1 MTQQLD
7 RAPPCKTAGQSR
19 SLAQS
24 GSRGPQSLAS
34 TYGWANYY
42 YLLVEISMDVI
53 PVICVCIKGYS
64 LYANIQL
71 NLVLC
76 FTSNQFPTHHFNY
89 PRRFLLPP
97 RTRWHCISTI
107 TSRSCLSTNGN
118 LTCCSLRLSI
128 SMVNIV
134 INY

>member
-1 MTQQLD
+1 
-7 RAPPCKTAGQSR
+7 
-19 SLAQS
+19 
-24 GSRGPQSLAS
+24 
-34 TYGWANYY
+34 
-42 YLLVEISMDVI
+42 MDVI

-97 RTRWHCISTI
+97 RTRMAYP
-107 TSRSCLSTNGN
+107 
-118 LTCCSLRLSI
+118 LSI
-128 SMVNIV
+128 SPRDRVYQLTAI
-134 INY
+134 